1 MQERN
6 NLKTFGDIHRLYLH
20 PLRPRERII
29 VNWEQRG
36 FTYHDIYI
44 KLHLQVYE
52 PAEDTYLLLETLDIK
67 SDESILEL
75 GTGCGIISLEC
86 ARRGAQVIGTD
97 LNPYAVSLAREN
109 YRNNQ
114 SKLSG
119 TIEFRQGDLFDVIR
133 DLETFDCIL
142 FNPPYLPTTD
152 EERIGGD
159 GWFDLAVD
167 GGADG
172 LRVIKRFI
180 HDLPR
185 FLLNGGR
192 AYLVF
197 STLAPQNTFKDYC
210 HQAQLKASCVSQH
223 RFDDESL
230 EIYLLTKNTI
240 GSEYCE

>member
-1 MQERN
+1 MKQE
-6 NLKTFGDIHRLYLH
+6 
-20 PLRPRERII
+20 P
-29 VNWEQRG
+29 QG
-36 FTYHDIYI
+36 FTYHDLSLR
-44 KLHLQVYE
+44 LHPQVYE
-52 PAEDTYLLLETLDIK
+52 PGEDTFLLLETLDIK
-67 SDESILEL
+67 PDESILEL

-97 LNPYAVSLAREN
+97 LNPFAVTLAKNN

-114 SKLSG
+114 SKMSG
-119 TIEFRQGDLFDVIR
+119 SIEFRQGDLFDVIR
-133 DLETFDCIL
+133 DHETFDCIL

-152 EERIGGD
+152 GERIGGD

-197 STLAPQNTFKDYC
+197 STLAPQNRFKDYC